1 MCDKPGPQLLQTNFL
16 LPLPRLSSTLISP
29 LAPFTSS
36 TIFYPFPL
44 CPHFSFPPLT
54 FSLISSSTFPRTR
67 SSISCTCIEFRETEP
82 GAGIGVEDGPEM
94 YGMFELALINE
105 EREEAGEVD
114 GLGLGLGLGL
124 GVRRLLELC
133 LKVVLVLIP
142 EELYEYEDFEM
153 TDGVD
158 QLDKLE
164 ELDEIEELDG
174 IDMLEEFEEFGA
186 EVFGMSE
193 IYSKVVLVLMP
204 EELDEIQGL
213 EKVDE
218 IDQFDRPE

>member
-1 MCDKPGPQLLQTNFL
+1 
-16 LPLPRLSSTLISP
+16 
-29 LAPFTSS
+29 
-36 TIFYPFPL
+36 
-44 CPHFSFPPLT
+44 
-54 FSLISSSTFPRTR
+54 
-67 SSISCTCIEFRETEP
+67 
-82 GAGIGVEDGPEM
+82 M